1 MRMLRRALF
10 IGYVVL
16 APGLPAQTVRVNW
29 NQQTNFAKFKTYTW
43 QAAKNPGHPVFSLW
57 VEPDVADQLRA
68 KGLQYIYPGQP
79 TDLLVIYSVATP
91 EVMDS
96 TTEMA
101 GYGWGDGPWAGWG
114 TDLTQ
119 QGLPPVITTTTEHPR
134 TMAIVTVDIVDSSKK
149 KIVWRGQATI
159 NHLSG
164 SDKGEQKQVKE
175 SVEKMFKDFPPH

>member
-1 MRMLRRALF
+1 MRKLPLALL
-10 IGYVVL
+10 IGSFML
-16 APGLPAQTVRVNW
+16 APGLLAQTVRVNW

-43 QAAKNPGHPVFSLW
+43 QAAKNPGDPVFSLW
-57 VEPDVADQLRA
+57 VEPDVASQLRS
-68 KGLQYIYPGQP
+68 KGLQYIYPGQQ

-114 TDLTQ
+114 SDLAQ
-119 QGLPPVITTTTEHPR
+119 EGLPPVVTTTTEHPR
-134 TMAIVTVDIVDSSKK
+134 TMAILTIDIVDTSKK

-164 SDKGEQKQVKE
+164 SDKGEQKQVQKA
-175 SVEKMFKDFPPH
+175 VEKMFKNFPPS